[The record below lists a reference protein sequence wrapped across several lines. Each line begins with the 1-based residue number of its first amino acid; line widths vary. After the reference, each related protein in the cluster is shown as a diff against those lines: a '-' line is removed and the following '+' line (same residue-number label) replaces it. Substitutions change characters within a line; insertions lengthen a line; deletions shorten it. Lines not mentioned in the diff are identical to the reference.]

1 MKNRLQCLHL
11 RRVRLAMTQPPLGV
25 NQSVVELKKERRRGE
40 EKNRKKLKKRR
51 KGNWILGKGEEDGN
65 KEEVALPTFSNRQD
79 QYTFISPVTY

>member
-1 MKNRLQCLHL
+1 
-11 RRVRLAMTQPPLGV
+11 MTQPPLDV
-25 NQSVVELKKERRRGE
+25 NQSVVVLKRERRRGE

-79 QYTFISPVTY
+79 QYTFISPVTPRGRLID